1 MARDSQ
7 AALVALNRF
16 GLGARGGA
24 SGDLINAASDPRGF
38 VKAELARPN
47 GVLLEAPGLQ
57 STPQLGQ
64 AVFAYQDEVKQ
75 AREAAAKAGTPPEAP
90 PLQAPADQ
98 KPGPRRNLSLNTA
111 ATEIA
116 GQMAEAKPADAAAK
130 PETMQPNMAAP
141 PAAKPAPQP
150 LNVIQ
155 KTFRAEALARLQR
168 ATLVECG
175 FTERLVVFW
184 SNHFCISA
192 SKGELARIWAGAFE
206 REAIRPHVLGRFA
219 DMLKAVEQHPAMLF
233 FLDNQQSLGPDSR
246 AGQNRKRGLNENL
259 AREIMELHTL
269 GVGGGYTQEDV
280 TSLARII
287 TGWTFAGRQGGLGTP
302 GSFAFNV
309 NAHQPGPQV
318 LLGKTYEPTGL
329 AQGEAALADI
339 ARHPSTANFIA
350 TKLVRHFV
358 ADDPPQALVARLR
371 DVFVKTDG
379 DLKAMATALVDSD
392 EAWKAPLTKMRS
404 PYDFLVASGRLLA
417 RVPEDPGAYLNGLN
431 LLGQPLWS
439 PSGPNGFPDTVAAW
453 AAPEGMKLR
462 LDIAAQMGARLGNNI
477 EPARPAGIRSGRRGV
492 DRNAADHRARGIA
505 PAGAGAA
512 ADVAGNAEEMMMID
526 CVENRLLTSR
536 RGLLLGG
543 ASFAAWAYLPKF
555 ARAADGRD
563 PRLIVVIL
571 RGALDGLSTVAPV
584 GDPDYAG
591 LHGSIALAA
600 DGAHPRDHA
609 RFLLRAAS
617 GYAGVRAHVSRHA
630 CRSDPRGGD
639 TLSRPF
645 AFRRPGR
652 ARKRLCRPR
661 PGAVRLAQP
670 RAGSAAAR
678 RARVE
683 RPCGRADHAAGA
695 ARQCADRR
703 LGAGG
708 AAAGRR
714 RHRDAARRSLP
725 SPRSRVGDGPLA
737 GPPVG
742 EGRKRRRHEAEGRQ
756 SGRADAPGRARRRQA
771 DGGRRRPA
779 HRRARLRRLGYAR
792 Q

>member
-16 GLGARGGA
+16 GFGARGGA

-47 GVLLEAPGLQ
+47 GVLLEAPGLL

-75 AREAAAKAGTPPEAP
+75 AREAAAKAGTPPEAQP
-90 PLQAPADQ
+90 PQPPADQ

-116 GQMAEAKPADAAAK
+116 GQMAEAKPADTAAK
-130 PETMQPNMAAP
+130 SETMAPNMAAP

-318 LLGKTYEPTGL
+318 LLGRTYEPTGL

-371 DVFVKTDG
+371 DVFAKTDG

-404 PYDFLVASGRLLA
+404 PYDFVVASGRLLA
-417 RVPEDPGAYLNGLN
+417 RVPEDPGGYLNNLN

-439 PSGPNGFPDTVAAW
+439 PAGPNGFPDTTAAW

-477 EPARPAGIRSGRRGV
+477 DPLDLLEL
-492 DRNAADHRARGIA
+492 
-505 PAGAGAA
+505 AA
-512 ADVAGNAEEMMMID
+512 ADAASIETRRTIERAE
-526 CVENRLLTSR
+526 SR
-536 RGLLLGG
+536 QQALALLLM
-543 ASFAAWAYLPKF
+543 SPEMQ
-555 ARAADGRD
+555 
-563 PRLIVVIL
+563 
-571 RGALDGLSTVAPV
+571 
-584 GDPDYAG
+584 
-591 LHGSIALAA
+591 
-600 DGAHPRDHA
+600 
-609 RFLLRAAS
+609 
-617 GYAGVRAHVSRHA
+617 
-630 CRSDPRGGD
+630 
-639 TLSRPF
+639 
-645 AFRRPGR
+645 RR
-652 ARKRLCRPR
+652 
-661 PGAVRLAQP
+661 
-670 RAGSAAAR
+670 
-678 RARVE
+678 
-683 RPCGRADHAAGA
+683 
-695 ARQCADRR
+695 
-703 LGAGG
+703 
-708 AAAGRR
+708 
-714 RHRDAARRSLP
+714 
-725 SPRSRVGDGPLA
+725 
-737 GPPVG
+737 
-742 EGRKRRRHEAEGRQ
+742 
-756 SGRADAPGRARRRQA
+756 
-771 DGGRRRPA
+771 
-779 HRRARLRRLGYAR
+779 
-792 Q
+792 